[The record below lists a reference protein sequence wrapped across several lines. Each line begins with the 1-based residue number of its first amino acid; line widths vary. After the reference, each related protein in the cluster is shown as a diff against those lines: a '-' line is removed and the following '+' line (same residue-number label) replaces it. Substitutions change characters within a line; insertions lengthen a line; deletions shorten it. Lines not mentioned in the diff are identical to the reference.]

1 MDVIVLFICGI
12 VVIGFVAFLVWG
24 YYAFVKDPSKINDLF
39 QKATDSTKKKHNQK
53 QEEEYKPSKE
63 EIIRS
68 IVKEEIERMGNKI
81 IRSFPQPTNI
91 SQSEIVEIV
100 NEIRYNRQ
108 LLERLMVSLDKRPE
122 KVLSESV
129 RPKILQ
135 YPIIKF
141 ARMVDNSSPLGFR
154 MASLS
159 DISKGACYQ
168 IVINSESQANYRLIT
183 DLAIQREIIAM
194 FNPIIT
200 SGCVYEE
207 DPTAINEIIH
217 IEDGLLELHS
227 EVWQIIK
234 KSKIKFI

>member
-1 MDVIVLFICGI
+1 MNVIVLFICGI
-12 VVIGFVAFLVWG
+12 FVIGIIVYLGWVV
-24 YYAFVKDPSKINDLF
+24 YPFVKDPSKINDLF
-39 QKATDSTKKKHNQK
+39 QKATDLTRKESHKTQK
-53 QEEEYKPSKE
+53 QEEYKPSKE

-68 IVKEEIERMGNKI
+68 IVREEIERMGNKI

-91 SQSEIVEIV
+91 CQSEIV

-108 LLERLMVSLDKRPE
+108 LLEHLMVSLDKRQE

-129 RPKILQ
+129 RPKIQQ
-135 YPIIKF
+135 YPIVKF

-183 DLAIQREIIAM
+183 DLAIQKEIIAM

-200 SGCVYEE
+200 SGCEYDE
-207 DPTAINEIIH
+207 DPTVLNEIIH